1 MRLPFFRSSKVETTK
16 VTVAAPSRPSTPQ
29 ITPPSANPP
38 PAPASRTNLHL
49 AETQLMSHPL
59 NAARTPESSAAPHV
73 ESRPAAPTNGQTIP
87 LSLNSISQQLPE
99 NFLATVGTENVR
111 RITVNI
117 PAEWVLPQLARGR
130 VTITMADLMPLLPDD
145 FTRQPLPAGNSQQ
158 AIVLP
163 LADIVSALPVD
174 LLQPQNQTE
183 VDLNTPEF
191 AQFPNLIDD
200 VAEKPAVE
208 DESVDQVAATTQE
221 SATQESAT
229 VDQAATP
236 TGEIS
241 TPSAQETAAT
251 EATAAAPVEEE
262 QTAPYAL
269 ASHMAKPIPAAN
281 EAPPQPATTEPAS
294 AGADAIAVSLR
305 SLVAVMPDQYFICPR
320 TDLWRRI
327 DLDTRIALP
336 SDLVVPQLKIARVRL
351 PLSVAISLMPRS
363 ILASPLPSISDE
375 TIPISLQEIVPQLPV
390 NLFSSQTKQ
399 SDLQEIDF
407 SDSDIPTPFAEKN
420 FTPATVEIRDSEP
433 AQLLPSPPGPVPPE
447 TSPEAVE
454 ISSGALEGEAVSI
467 FAEKSAVAE
476 PPTTETTGSNEP
488 AIEPPSVTVEPATV
502 EPVAESATPLTDE
515 TEEPIS
521 AEAPKAVEPP
531 AIGAETQATE
541 PATTEPP
548 VAEQATAEPVA
559 EVTTPAPITAEP
571 ASQAEPEPAEIAAE
585 AAAPAPVAA
594 EQPPTPETQPTTEPV
609 VVPPPADEG
618 AEAEESETTSEET
631 STEAAPE
638 AQAFQ
643 PATPAPSV
651 GSTPDQVLANL
662 NRWSLADLARIE
674 GIGPVL
680 AKRIIEFRDTH
691 GGFKSIEELHQI
703 PGIGRRLFR
712 SLASPPRRGLNR
724 LLGVEHNEELTLQEI
739 VRLTSQLQG
748 VAGCILAMA
757 DGVFLTGELPPHLD
771 RETIS
776 VFAPQLFRKV
786 GRYMKELG
794 AGQVTRLSVFTDQQP
809 ISILRAGDIF
819 FIVLHDNRHFSKAL
833 LRRCERISQELAR
846 LCRQRTVE

>member
-16 VTVAAPSRPSTPQ
+16 VTVAAPSRPSTPR
-29 ITPPSANPP
+29 ITPPRPNPP
-38 PAPASRTNLHL
+38 PTPTSRTNLHL

-130 VTITMADLMPLLPDD
+130 VTITMADLIPLLPDD
-145 FTRQPLPAGNSQQ
+145 LTRQLLPTGNSQH

-200 VAEKPAVE
+200 VAEKSAVK
-208 DESVDQVAATTQE
+208 DESVEQFAATTQE

-229 VDQAATP
+229 VDQATAP

-241 TPSAQETAAT
+241 TPSAQEMAAT
-251 EATAAAPVEEE
+251 EATAAAPIEEE
-262 QTAPYAL
+262 QTVPYAL
-269 ASHMAKPIPAAN
+269 ASHMATPIPVAN
-281 EAPPQPATTEPAS
+281 EASPQPTTPEPAS
-294 AGADAIAVSLR
+294 AGTDAITISLR

-327 DLDTRIALP
+327 DLDTRILLP

-375 TIPISLQEIVPQLPV
+375 TIPIALQEIVPQLPV

-433 AQLLPSPPGPVPPE
+433 AQLLPPPPGPVPPE
-447 TSPEAVE
+447 SSPEAVE

-467 FAEKSAVAE
+467 FAEKPAVAE
-476 PPTTETTGSNEP
+476 PPTTETTGSHEP
-488 AIEPPSVTVEPATV
+488 VIEPPSVTVEPATV
-502 EPVAESATPLTDE
+502 ETVAESATSLTEE

-531 AIGAETQATE
+531 AIAAEAQATE
-541 PATTEPP
+541 PATIEPP
-548 VAEQATAEPVA
+548 VAEQVAAEPVA

-585 AAAPAPVAA
+585 AAAPAPIAA
-594 EQPPTPETQPTTEPV
+594 EQPPTPEAQPTTEPV
-609 VVPPPADEG
+609 VVPPADEG
-618 AEAEESETTSEET
+618 AEAGESETTSEET

-638 AQAFQ
+638 VPAFE

-748 VAGCILAMA
+748 VAGCILAMS

-809 ISILRAGDIF
+809 ISILRAGEIF